1 MKSSSGSIQ
10 GVRIKKFR
18 NPMLKNLGK
27 RKEGPTHTLKLPYI
41 GKPRGDF
48 KHTKIQ
54 IYSYVYLKQ

>member
-1 MKSSSGSIQ
+1 
-10 GVRIKKFR
+10 
-18 NPMLKNLGK
+18 MLKNSGK
-27 RKEGPTHTLKLPYI
+27 RPEGPTHTLKLPYI